1 MDSIKNKLRGFLK
14 LMAKKKFN
22 VEQWKIDNNFNFDKI
37 ENVEQLNFLFP
48 LISTNDE
55 NVNNAISDILNKS
68 DQEILDKIFLEF
80 INSNRTRDYINL
92 ISKTKGVDD
101 TYRYINMF
109 LNVKINEATE
119 PIVSEFESVINK
131 ANAEFNE
138 ERLKLSNQISAINN
152 ELNTQKEN
160 NNKLVAEIN
169 SLVELVKDYKE
180 LKQNYDKLISIHK
193 DAIEK
198 LKQFENFKSM
208 MKQLINK

>member
-22 VEQWKIDNNFNFDKI
+22 VKQWKMDNNFNFDKI

-101 TYRYINMF
+101 IYRYINMF

>member
-92 ISKTKGVDD
+92 ISKTKGVDE

-119 PIVSEFESVINK
+119 PIVNEFESVINK

-180 LKQNYDKLISIHK
+180 LKQNYDKLTGLHK

-198 LKQFENFKSM
+198 LKQFDQFKVM
-208 MKQLINK
+208 MKRLIN

>member
-55 NVNNAISDILNKS
+55 NVNNVISDILNKS

>member
-22 VEQWKIDNNFNFDKI
+22 VKQWKMDNNFNFDKI

-92 ISKTKGVDD
+92 ISKTKGVDE

-119 PIVSEFESVINK
+119 PIVNEFESVINK

-180 LKQNYDKLISIHK
+180 LKQNYDKLTGLHK

-198 LKQFENFKSM
+198 LKQFDQFKVM
-208 MKQLINK
+208 MKRLIN

>member
-22 VEQWKIDNNFNFDKI
+22 VKQWKMDNNFNFDKI

-180 LKQNYDKLISIHK
+180 LKQNYDKLTGLHK

-198 LKQFENFKSM
+198 LKQFDQFKVM
-208 MKQLINK
+208 MKRLIN

>member
-101 TYRYINMF
+101 IYRYINMF

>member
-22 VEQWKIDNNFNFDKI
+22 VKQWKIDNNFNFDKI

-55 NVNNAISDILNKS
+55 NVNNVISDILNKS

-180 LKQNYDKLISIHK
+180 LKQNYDKLTGLHK

-198 LKQFENFKSM
+198 LKQFDQFKVM
-208 MKQLINK
+208 MKRLIN